1 MFFLP
6 GRILIRFLKEN
17 YSWKPFWGNKQMN
30 KKELVEKIAAKRGI
44 SKASAARALDA
55 VLATMTGVMEKGER
69 VTITGFGS
77 FRVIERVEKRGRNPQ
92 TGQGIIIPARKVVK
106 FKPGKNLFERI
117 Q

>member
-1 MFFLP
+1 LETF
-6 GRILIRFLKEN
+6 GEGKT
-17 YSWKPFWGNKQMN
+17 MN
-30 KKELVEKIAAKRGI
+30 KKQLVEKIAAKRGM

-77 FRVIERVEKRGRNPQ
+77 FRVIERMKKKGRNPQ
-92 TGQGIIIPARKVVK
+92 TGQGIIIPARKIVK
-106 FKPGKNLFERI
+106 FKPGKDLFEKI